1 MKLIGSRG
9 NGRRVAN
16 GNHKN
21 ARTPTNA
28 GSTVGV
34 GVIDSSVTNY
44 SSDDSDFF
52 DPSIVDAV
60 LQDSG
65 MVNIN
70 DTDYTTNST
79 PNLNSTSTKDAKNV
93 KRGTKKQRPIISRKE
108 KIRKRLL
115 VAGSVILLLASAIV
129 VVLFTPLWDTLFRP
143 DESILARPEISRP
156 TFSPGDVDN
165 PLFNIDSEDNGFN
178 AIPIEQLRS
187 MDRFTFLIQGIDGT
201 GNTDVIMVATF
212 DSENH
217 TLEVVNIPRDTIVN
231 VSWNVR
237 KANSIHA
244 VMRNRYRNEDNPQEA
259 AMAATVAHFRNLLG
273 FNVDFWVTINMRAF
287 INLVDAIGGV
297 EFDVPVGM
305 NWSDPESNLH
315 FNLSRGQQR
324 VNGNNAL
331 GLMRFRNYAEGDL
344 TRIAVQQDF
353 LLATAQQLLAGVN
366 AGNITTFAE
375 TFLTHVTT
383 DLQLTSLAW
392 LGREFLNMSTEDIN
406 FTTMPTVAA
415 RVRGG
420 SYQALVL
427 DEWMEIVNTRLNPL
441 TREITTDDVSIL
453 TRGSDNRLFVTDG
466 NWQGSSNWG
475 GG

>member
-1 MKLIGSRG
+1 
-9 NGRRVAN
+9 
-16 GNHKN
+16 
-21 ARTPTNA
+21 
-28 GSTVGV
+28 
-34 GVIDSSVTNY
+34 
-44 SSDDSDFF
+44 
-52 DPSIVDAV
+52 
-60 LQDSG
+60 
-65 MVNIN
+65 
-70 DTDYTTNST
+70 
-79 PNLNSTSTKDAKNV
+79 
-93 KRGTKKQRPIISRKE
+93 
-108 KIRKRLL
+108 
-115 VAGSVILLLASAIV
+115 
-129 VVLFTPLWDTLFRP
+129 
-143 DESILARPEISRP
+143 
-156 TFSPGDVDN
+156 
-165 PLFNIDSEDNGFN
+165 
-178 AIPIEQLRS
+178 
-187 MDRFTFLIQGIDGT
+187 
-201 GNTDVIMVATF
+201 
-212 DSENH
+212 
-217 TLEVVNIPRDTIVN
+217 
-231 VSWNVR
+231 
-237 KANSIHA
+237 
-244 VMRNRYRNEDNPQEA
+244 MRNRYRNEDNPQEA

-273 FNVDFWVTINMRAF
+273 FEVDFWVTINMRAF

-297 EFDVPVGM
+297 DFDVPVGM
-305 NWSDPESNLH
+305 NWNDPESNLN
-315 FNLSRGQQR
+315 FSLSRGQQR

-344 TRIAVQQDF
+344 TRISVQQDF

-392 LGREFLNMSTEDIN
+392 LGREFLNMSAEDIN

-475 GG
+475 G

>member
-1 MKLIGSRG
+1 MKFIGSRG

-21 ARTPTNA
+21 TRTPTNA

-34 GVIDSSVTNY
+34 GVIDSDALNY
-44 SSDDSDFF
+44 GSDDSDFF

-60 LQDSG
+60 MQDSG
-65 MVNIN
+65 VLDVKNTDLRFNSVSAKETTKNGNDVNKKNIPIN
-70 DTDYTTNST
+70 
-79 PNLNSTSTKDAKNV
+79 
-93 KRGTKKQRPIISRKE
+93 RKE
-108 KIRKRLL
+108 KVRKRLL
-115 VAGSVILLLASAIV
+115 ITASVILLLVSVIMIV
-129 VVLFTPLWDTLFRP
+129 VFTPLWDTLFRP

-156 TFSPGDVDN
+156 IFNPDDVNN
-165 PLFNIDSEDNGFN
+165 PLYTSDNEDSSFN
-178 AIPIEQLRS
+178 AIPIEHLRS

-259 AMAATVAHFRNLLG
+259 AMAATVAHFRDLLG

-287 INLVDAIGGV
+287 INLIDAIGGV

-315 FNLSRGQQR
+315 FNLSRGLQR

-331 GLMRFRNYAEGDL
+331 GLVRFRNYAEGDL

-353 LLATAQQLLAGVN
+353 LLAAAQQLLSGVN

-375 TFLTHVTT
+375 TFLTYVTT
-383 DLQLTSLAW
+383 NLQLTSLAW
-392 LGREFLNMSTEDIN
+392 LGREFLNMDADDIN
-406 FTTMPTVAA
+406 FTTMPTVGA

-420 SYQALVL
+420 SYQALLL
-427 DEWMEIVNTRLNPL
+427 DEWMEIVNTRLSPL
-441 TREITTDDVSIL
+441 TREITADDVSIL